1 MKIDADSLNVQNP
14 ISNLP
19 PAVLKEEPARK
30 DGSGAP
36 VSSPPED
43 TLQLSVD
50 ARNRSTAGS
59 SASDGQPKAE
69 VAAEISSAPAVTR
82 APIKEEE
89 KITSPGMA
97 EDIASS
103 AQQEILQ
110 NSVQSHFA
118 VSQVR
123 ADAVARLLLK

>member
-1 MKIDADSLNVQNP
+1 MKIDTNSLIAQNP
-14 ISNLP
+14 ISNLS
-19 PAVLKEEPARK
+19 PAVLNEEPARK

-36 VSSPPED
+36 VSSPQED

-59 SASDGQPKAE
+59 SASDDQPKAE
-69 VAAEISSAPAVTR
+69 VAAKTLSAPTVTR
-82 APIKEEE
+82 DPIKEEE
-89 KITSPGMA
+89 KITSSGMA
-97 EDIASS
+97 EEIANSTR
-103 AQQEILQ
+103 QGILQ